1 MIGSFR
7 LGNLFLSRLTSLK
20 NKIIRADLRVDRM
33 IQESEFGKRIKEFRM
48 KKGLTLQNLEE
59 KTGFTKGYLSK
70 VENTKKAPPVSTLVV
85 LAKALEV
92 SLSEIFGEK
101 EEKSTISMVKRN
113 ERQVV
118 ARNGTV
124 FSYSYQTVA
133 HKFYKKHMEP
143 YILTLPVKPKQVPL
157 FQHDGEE
164 ILFVLEGTMKFF
176 HGDQEFIA
184 EEGDCLYF
192 DASVPHHGIC
202 QGKKEVKCLMVIY
215 TPE

>member
-1 MIGSFR
+1 MIEGFH
-7 LGNLFLSRLTSLK
+7 LGNMSFSLLNLSQV
-20 NKIIRADLRVDRM
+20 IRADLRLVPM
-33 IQESEFGKRIKEFRM
+33 IQESELGKRIKAYRM
-48 KKGLTLQNLEE
+48 KKGLTLRKLEE

-101 EEKSTISMVKRN
+101 EEKSSISIVKRN

-124 FSYSYQTVA
+124 FSYSYQTLA

-164 ILFVLEGTMKFF
+164 MLFVLKGTMKFF

>member
-1 MIGSFR
+1 
-7 LGNLFLSRLTSLK
+7 
-20 NKIIRADLRVDRM
+20 M
-33 IQESEFGKRIKEFRM
+33 IQESELGKRIKEFRM
-48 KKGLTLQNLEE
+48 KKGLTLQKLEE

-101 EEKSTISMVKRN
+101 EEKSSISLVKRN

-124 FSYSYQTVA
+124 FGYSYRTLA
-133 HKFYKKHMEP
+133 HKFYKKQMEP
-143 YILTLPVKPKQVPL
+143 YILTLPVKTKQVPL
-157 FQHDGEE
+157 FQHEGEE

-176 HGDQEFIA
+176 HGDLEFIV

-192 DASVPHHGIC
+192 DASIPHHGIC
-202 QGKKEVKCLMVIY
+202 QGKKDVKCLMVIY

>member
-1 MIGSFR
+1 MI
-7 LGNLFLSRLTSLK
+7 K
-20 NKIIRADLRVDRM
+20 
-33 IQESEFGKRIKEFRM
+33 ESELGKRIKEYRV
-48 KKGLTLQNLEE
+48 KRELTLQEMEE

-70 VENTKKAPPVSTLVV
+70 VENTKKAPPISTLIV
-85 LAKALEV
+85 LAKALGI
-92 SLSEIFGEK
+92 SLSEILGET
-101 EEKSTISMVKRN
+101 EERNKISLVRKI

-124 FSYSYQTVA
+124 FGYSYQTLA
-133 HKFYKKHMEP
+133 HKFYKKQMEP

-176 HGDQEFIA
+176 HGDLEFIV

-192 DASVPHHGIC
+192 DASIPHHGIC

>member
-1 MIGSFR
+1 FIKED
-7 LGNLFLSRLTSLK
+7 LSL
-20 NKIIRADLRVDRM
+20 DPM
-33 IQESEFGKRIKEFRM
+33 IQESELGKRIKEYRM
-48 KKGLTLQNLEE
+48 QRGLTLQKLEE

-70 VENTKKAPPVSTLVV
+70 VENTKKAPPVSTLIV
-85 LAKALEV
+85 LAKALKV

-101 EEKSTISMVKRN
+101 GEKSSISLVKRN

-124 FSYSYQTVA
+124 FGYSYQTLA
-133 HKFYKKHMEP
+133 HKFYRKHMEP

-157 FQHDGEE
+157 YQHEGEE

-176 HGDQEFIA
+176 HGELEFIA

-192 DASVPHHGIC
+192 DASIPHHGIC

>member
-1 MIGSFR
+1 M
-7 LGNLFLSRLTSLK
+7 
-20 NKIIRADLRVDRM
+20 NKIIRTDLRLYPM
-33 IQESEFGKRIKEFRM
+33 IQESELGKRIKEFRM
-48 KKGLTLQNLEE
+48 KKGLTLQKLEE

-101 EEKSTISMVKRN
+101 EEKSTISIVKSN

-118 ARNGTV
+118 ARNGTA
-124 FSYSYQTVA
+124 FGYSHQTLA

-143 YILTLPVKPKQVPL
+143 YILTLPVKPKQVSL

-164 ILFVLEGTMKFF
+164 MLFVLDGTMKFF

-192 DASVPHHGIC
+192 DASIPHYGIC

>member
-1 MIGSFR
+1 MIE
-7 LGNLFLSRLTSLK
+7 
-20 NKIIRADLRVDRM
+20 
-33 IQESEFGKRIKEFRM
+33 ESELGKRIKEYRM
-48 KKGLTLQNLEE
+48 KKGLTLKRLEE

-70 VENTKKAPPVSTLVV
+70 VENTKKAPPVSTLIV

-92 SLSEIFGEK
+92 SLSDIFGEK
-101 EEKSTISMVKRN
+101 GEKSSISLVKKDQ
-113 ERQVV
+113 RQVV

-124 FSYSYQTVA
+124 FGYSYQTLA
-133 HKFYKKHMEP
+133 HKFYKKKMEP

-157 FQHDGEE
+157 YQHEGEE

-176 HGDQEFIA
+176 HGDLELIA

-215 TPE
+215 TQE

>member
-1 MIGSFR
+1 MRSFIKED
-7 LGNLFLSRLTSLK
+7 LSL
-20 NKIIRADLRVDRM
+20 DPM
-33 IQESEFGKRIKEFRM
+33 IQESELGKRIKAYRM
-48 KKGLTLQNLEE
+48 QRGLTLQKLEE

-70 VENTKKAPPVSTLVV
+70 VENTKKAPPVSTLIV

-92 SLSEIFGEK
+92 SLSEIFGENG
-101 EEKSTISMVKRN
+101 EKSSLSLVKRN

-124 FSYSYQTVA
+124 FGYSYQTLA

-157 FQHDGEE
+157 YQHEGEE

-176 HGDQEFIA
+176 HGDLELIA

-192 DASVPHHGIC
+192 DASIPHHGIC

>member
-1 MIGSFR
+1 METYTF
-7 LGNLFLSRLTSLK
+7 FLNPDVWL
-20 NKIIRADLRVDRM
+20 DPM
-33 IQESEFGKRIKEFRM
+33 IQESELGKRIKEFRL
-48 KKGLTLQNLEE
+48 KKGLTLQKLEE

-70 VENTKKAPPVSTLVV
+70 VENTKKAPPVSTLVI
-85 LAKALEV
+85 LARALEV

-101 EEKSTISMVKRN
+101 EEKSSISHVKRN
-113 ERQVV
+113 QRQVV

-124 FSYSYQTVA
+124 FGYSYQTLA
-133 HKFYKKHMEP
+133 HKFFKKQMEP
-143 YILTLPVKPKQVPL
+143 YILTLPVKPKEVAL

>member
-1 MIGSFR
+1 MIESFR

-20 NKIIRADLRVDRM
+20 NKTIRADLRVDRM
-33 IQESEFGKRIKEFRM
+33 IQESELGKRIKEFRM
-48 KKGLTLQNLEE
+48 KKGLTLQKLEE

-118 ARNGTV
+118 ARNGTI

-143 YILTLPVKPKQVPL
+143 YILTLPVKPKQVPF

-164 ILFVLEGTMKFF
+164 ILFVLEGTMKFL